1 MKGDKRDE
9 PEIDESLLTEG
20 QKEELSKKPSA
31 KGFLIFAGV
40 VVALIAI
47 CLVLMAQNGGIRFE
61 PSPLFL

>member
-9 PEIDESLLTEG
+9 PQIDESLLTEG
-20 QKEELSKKPSA
+20 QKAELNKKPSA

-47 CLVLMAQNGGIRFE
+47 CFIVIFSLGG
-61 PSPLFL
+61 PN

>member
-1 MKGDKRDE
+1 MKADKRDW

-47 CLVLMAQNGGIRFE
+47 CFIIIYSLGG
-61 PSPLFL
+61 PN

>member
-1 MKGDKRDE
+1 MKANKRDG

-47 CLVLMAQNGGIRFE
+47 CFIVIYSLGG
-61 PSPLFL
+61 PN

>member
-1 MKGDKRDE
+1 MKADKRDE
-9 PEIDESLLTEG
+9 PVIDESLLTEG

-47 CLVLMAQNGGIRFE
+47 CFIVIYSLGG
-61 PSPLFL
+61 PN

>member
-1 MKGDKRDE
+1 MKADKRDE
-9 PEIDESLLTEG
+9 PEIDESLLIEG

-47 CLVLMAQNGGIRFE
+47 CFIVIYSLGG
-61 PSPLFL
+61 PN